1 MISTV
6 CYCFI
11 FVIFSLT
18 AQVNSQFCHGKNQYD
33 RCSPNGACGCF
44 FIAGSHD
51 IGICTDE
58 FVPCSELVACDG
70 PNNICLQPNHRCV
83 HHPRCHSAPVCYPI
97 PSFNQQ
103 LCPPLSM
110 TITTTV
116 VPTATTA
123 TTTQV
128 PVTHNI
134 PVNAT
139 WSRIGVTI
147 AGGNGYG
154 GALNQFYYL
163 NGFLT
168 NDDQTLIVADWNNN
182 RIVEW
187 QVGAS
192 EGKVIAG
199 GNGQGNRLDQVLFA
213 SDVLFDGKT
222 NSVIIC
228 EDRNRRVVRWSR
240 NPGTKQGELLLDD
253 IFCEGLAMDE
263 ERNLY
268 VSDILEDDVRRYA
281 MGSTNGTL
289 VAGGHHRGDAM
300 NQFSQ
305 PASLFVDRQQTV
317 YVSDKENHRIMKWEK
332 GATEGVVVA
341 GNNGNGNSL
350 QQLSYPGGVYVDS
363 IGTVYVT
370 DIRNHRIMRW
380 LKGAQQGT
388 AIAGENGEGNA
399 ANQLARPTNIS
410 FDKRGNLYVFDSG
423 NQRIQRFSIEDTN

>member
-1 MISTV
+1 M
-6 CYCFI
+6 
-11 FVIFSLT
+11 
-18 AQVNSQFCHGKNQYD
+18 
-33 RCSPNGACGCF
+33 
-44 FIAGSHD
+44 
-51 IGICTDE
+51 
-58 FVPCSELVACDG
+58 
-70 PNNICLQPNHRCV
+70 
-83 HHPRCHSAPVCYPI
+83 
-97 PSFNQQ
+97 
-103 LCPPLSM
+103 
-110 TITTTV
+110 
-116 VPTATTA
+116 PTATTA
-123 TTTQV
+123 TTTQE
-128 PVTHNI
+128 PATHNI

-139 WSRIGVTI
+139 WSRIGVTV

-163 NGFLT
+163 RGFLADDDQTLVVADWNNNRIVEWQVGASEGKVIAGGNGQGSRLDQVVFATDVLLDSTT
-168 NDDQTLIVADWNNN
+168 NSNGLSSHTDNSYSFFFILATHNIPVNATWSRVGVTVAGGNGYGGALNQFYYLCGFLADNDQTLIVADWNNN

-199 GNGQGNRLDQVLFA
+199 GNGQGSRLDQVVFA
-213 SDVLFDGKT
+213 TDVLLDSTT

-240 NPGTKQGELLLDD
+240 NPGTMQGELLLDD

-268 VSDILEDDVRRYA
+268 VTDILESEVRRYA
-281 MGSTNGTL
+281 LGSKNGTL
-289 VAGGHHRGDAM
+289 VAGGHRRGIGK
-300 NQFSQ
+300 NQFNN

-317 YVSDKENHRIMKWEK
+317 YVSDKENHRVMKWEK

-341 GNNGNGNSL
+341 GNNGDGNTL
-350 QQLSYPGGVYVDS
+350 KQLSYAGGLFVDS

-370 DIRNHRIMRW
+370 DIRNHRVMRW
-380 LKGAQQGT
+380 PKGAQQGT
-388 AIAGENGEGNA
+388 VIVGGNGEGDA
-399 ANQLARPTNIS
+399 ADQLARPTSIS